1 MVPNMSASLIP
12 PLPYLL
18 LDRLGDHGL
27 LSLPIMD
34 CALSVLLKI
43 SRRLCVYFRRYV
55 LYFLLPN
62 ADKTSVTDGNIV
74 KSTGYITVNLK
85 VNLTVN
91 L

>member
-55 LYFLLPN
+55 FVLSAAKCREEKLRKEILE
-62 ADKTSVTDGNIV
+62 I
-74 KSTGYITVNLK
+74 LK
-85 VNLTVN
+85 GKVW
-91 L
+91 